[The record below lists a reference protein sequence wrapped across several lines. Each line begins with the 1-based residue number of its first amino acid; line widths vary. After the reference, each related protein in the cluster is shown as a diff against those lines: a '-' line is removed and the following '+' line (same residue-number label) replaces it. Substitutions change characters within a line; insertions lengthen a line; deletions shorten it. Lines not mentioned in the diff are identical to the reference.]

1 MRILIA
7 EDDFASRR
15 LLQKF
20 LSKYGDVDLA
30 SDGKEAVDAWRLA
43 YEEGNPYDLLCLDL
57 MMPVLDGHE
66 VLQTIRLE
74 EQDRSILPC
83 DGVKVI
89 ITTALSDASHIMQ
102 SFREGCEAYIVKPI
116 DKKNLLEQMKSLGLK
131 FEEVK

>member
-20 LSKYGDVDLA
+20 LSKYGEVDLA
-30 SDGKEAVDAWRLA
+30 ANGKEAVNSWRLA

-74 EQDRSILPC
+74 EQDRSILAC

-102 SFREGCEAYIVKPI
+102 SFREGVRGVYRQADRQKEPAGT
-116 DKKNLLEQMKSLGLK
+116 DEELG
-131 FEEVK
+131 FEI